1 MSLQKQID
9 EDIKTSLKESNSL
22 KVGVLRMVKSAI
34 SNAALAGGNI
44 RAELSDLEVLAVIRK
59 QIAQRM
65 DSLRQFM
72 AANRVDLAKKEDAEI
87 DILKT
92 YLPPELSPQDLDNLI
107 SDAIVQTNAVSRKD
121 MKNVLA
127 YVQEKTGG
135 ACDSKLISQKLLLLL
150 S

>member
-34 SNAALAGGNI
+34 SNAALVGGNI

-59 QIAQRM
+59 QITQRM

-92 YLPPELSPQDLDNLI
+92 YLPPELSPQELDNLI

>member
-34 SNAALAGGNI
+34 SNAALVGGNI